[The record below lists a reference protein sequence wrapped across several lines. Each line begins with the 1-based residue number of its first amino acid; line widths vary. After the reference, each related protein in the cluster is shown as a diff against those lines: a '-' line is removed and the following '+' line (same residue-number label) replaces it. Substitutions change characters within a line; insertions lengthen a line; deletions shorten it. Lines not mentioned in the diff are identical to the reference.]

1 MLRKKSDLLKYK
13 AGIVVS
19 IIEVQKHKYDNWY
32 KCITI
37 RFVEGDEG
45 EQNAWGFGGIWEY
58 VISVTCISEYQIV
71 FLG

>member
-19 IIEVQKHKYDNWY
+19 IMEVQKHNYDNWY

-37 RFVEGDEG
+37 SFVEGDEG
-45 EQNAWGFGGIWEY
+45 EQNAWGFGG
-58 VISVTCISEYQIV
+58 
-71 FLG
+71 L